1 MRNEPTV
8 SLVQLVK
15 ETEQKLRDHLNSLE
29 RQKCKWL
36 LREDPV
42 KTKNLEKIAGY
53 LQSLISY
60 VSPSNDDHQHLA
72 SLTTLLEQIKEPSNL
87 SSNNAWELAD
97 LLEIELIRLGD
108 DAYLYTLLK
117 VQQNPDNK
125 DPHRWDKYFTKADLE
140 TLFDSNGKFSKDDS
154 RPTAKRRLEY
164 IQQARISEYRRDR
177 AKVQLRGIYLG
188 RMALFLILFLTG
200 LGVFYLLASQFPV
213 DSKSTEYRTFL
224 LLLVVCA
231 GATGSI
237 LSRAV
242 KLGKQ
247 PLRSET
253 GDASGEPPLGIRA
266 LLSGWKVFLAQ
277 PVIGAT
283 MALIVFLVFYSGL
296 LQIGN
301 VKELGPAGFGIIG
314 FLAGFSEPFFIGILD
329 KVAGQ
334 GGASLR

>member
-1 MRNEPTV
+1 MNPL
-8 SLVQLVK
+8 LVWS
-15 ETEQKLRDHLNSLE
+15 SLE
-29 RQKCKWL
+29 RQDGKWL

-53 LQSLISY
+53 LQSLITY
-60 VSPSNDDHQHLA
+60 LSPSNDDHQNLA
-72 SLTTLLEQIKEPSNL
+72 SLTTLLEQIEPSNL

-125 DPHRWDKYFTKADLE
+125 DPHRWDKYFTKVDLT
-140 TLFDSNGKFSKDDS
+140 TLLDSNGKFNDGS
-154 RPTAKRRLEY
+154 RLRAKRLLEH

-177 AKVQLRGIYLG
+177 AKVQLRGIYLE
-188 RMALFLILFLTG
+188 RMAFFLIFFITG
-200 LGVFYLLASQFPV
+200 LGVFYLFASRLELV
-213 DSKSTEYRTFL
+213 ERNSTEYRTFL
-224 LLLVVCA
+224 LLLVVWA

-247 PLRSET
+247 PLGSET
-253 GDASGEPPLGIRA
+253 GVASGEPPLGIRA

-301 VKELGPAGFGIIG
+301 IKQLGPAGFGVIG

>member
-1 MRNEPTV
+1 V
-8 SLVQLVK
+8 
-15 ETEQKLRDHLNSLE
+15 E
-29 RQKCKWL
+29 R
-36 LREDPV
+36 
-42 KTKNLEKIAGY
+42 
-53 LQSLISY
+53 
-60 VSPSNDDHQHLA
+60 
-72 SLTTLLEQIKEPSNL
+72 
-87 SSNNAWELAD
+87 
-97 LLEIELIRLGD
+97 
-108 DAYLYTLLK
+108 
-117 VQQNPDNK
+117 
-125 DPHRWDKYFTKADLE
+125 
-140 TLFDSNGKFSKDDS
+140 
-154 RPTAKRRLEY
+154 
-164 IQQARISEYRRDR
+164 
-177 AKVQLRGIYLG
+177 
-188 RMALFLILFLTG
+188 
-200 LGVFYLLASQFPV
+200 
-213 DSKSTEYRTFL
+213 KSTEYRTLL

-247 PLRSET
+247 PLGSET

-283 MALIVFLVFYSGL
+283 MALIIFLVFFYSDL

-301 VKELGPAGFGIIG
+301 VKELGPEGYGIIG